1 MLAKL
6 SIRAKITFVIFFLL
20 VAMTGMGLLAV
31 TKMEAIYASTTD
43 IQTNWLPSV
52 RALGDLRAEINSY
65 RNIIRAHMLS
75 DTAED
80 KAAVEKRL
88 IASTGRLAK
97 ARADYER
104 MITSPEERALYDD
117 WRKQWDIY
125 DKARTSWVPL
135 A

>member
-6 SIRAKITFVIFFLL
+6 SIRAKITLVIFFLL

-31 TKMEAIYASTTD
+31 TKMDAIYASTTD

-52 RALGDLRAEINSY
+52 RALGDLRAEVNSY
-65 RNIIRAHMLS
+65 RNVIRAHMLS
-75 DTAED
+75 DTAEE

-88 IASTGRLAK
+88 TASAGRLAK

-104 MITSPEERALYDD
+104 MITSPEERALYNN
-117 WRKQWDIY
+117 WHEQ
-125 DKARTSWVPL
+125 
-135 A
+135 